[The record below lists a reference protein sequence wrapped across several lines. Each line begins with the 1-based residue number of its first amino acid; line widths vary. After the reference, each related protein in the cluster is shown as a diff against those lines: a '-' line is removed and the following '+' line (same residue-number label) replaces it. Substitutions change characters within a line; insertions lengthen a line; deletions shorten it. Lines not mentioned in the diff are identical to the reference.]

1 MAKELAS
8 YRRCQE
14 RIQQNWPVFQE
25 RRKERLTQQQR
36 HGAAAEKVAENI
48 IEDLFTLV
56 LDWELADLN
65 NQVDY
70 ADLLLSRLGI
80 RYLLVEV
87 KRPGALAWDRR
98 AVEAALDQARR
109 YADEQKVRC
118 LAVSDGCMLYAA
130 DIAHGGLHDRVFIS
144 LDAQPPP
151 EMLWWL
157 SVHGIY
163 RPRGDAQDAVLR
175 LLPETP
181 IQIVP
186 PTDQTT
192 GDLLHHKY
200 KLAARCFAYVGNASD
215 PKTWKLPYLLADG
228 HPDVSRLPKAI
239 QAVISNYRGTK
250 VSGIPERDIPDVL
263 TRLGWAAI
271 RAGKMP
277 FQAGETA
284 LAYRQLEGVLDQLD
298 RLEEIQVEGNNSK
311 D

>member
-1 MAKELAS
+1 MVEELAS
-8 YRRCQE
+8 YRRCLD
-14 RIQQNWPVFQE
+14 RIHRTWSVFLE
-25 RRKERLTQQQR
+25 RRMERLTQQQR
-36 HGAAAEKVAENI
+36 YGAAAEKVAENI
-48 IEDLFTLV
+48 LEELFTSV

-65 NQVDY
+65 NQVHF

-80 RYLLVEV
+80 KYLIVEV
-87 KRPGALAWDRR
+87 KRPSALAWDRR
-98 AVEAALDQARR
+98 AVEAALEQARR

-130 DIAHGGLHDRVFIS
+130 DIEHGGLRDRVFIS
-144 LDAQPPP
+144 LEAQDPP

-228 HPDVSRLPKAI
+228 CPDLSRLPKAI

-250 VSGIPERDIPDVL
+250 VSGIPEQDIPDVL
-263 TRLGWAAI
+263 TRLGRVAV

-284 LAYRQLEGVLDQLD
+284 LAYQQLEAVLDQLG
-298 RLEEIQVEGNNSK
+298 RLEEIKGTQ
-311 D
+311 